1 MTEYNQPTDHLDDI
15 DKLSYQLEVVQKLH
29 ADSLRELQ
37 ENEGKLLDKSAYRAK
52 RQAITEA
59 HEQASKLIQD
69 QIASTMEETRKQLA
83 LKLRY
88 SGETAQEKENW
99 QEAVRLVEGA
109 GDSVSAVENLC
120 HRAVRWGDR
129 ELARALVL
137 RWGGRQDYKGLHEVL
152 AQVDPRVKATYD
164 FEVKHGNYKKQG
176 ASSMAWA
183 GWQTIQRKQ
192 GSWSDVVDIPGR
204 PAHLQPGYLKQQRR
218 AEFEQRNSNK

>member
-1 MTEYNQPTDHLDDI
+1 MTEYNQPTEQLDTI
-15 DKLSYQLEVVQKLH
+15 DQLNFQLEAVQKLH
-29 ADSLRELQ
+29 AESLRELQ
-37 ENEGKLLDKSAYRAK
+37 ETEGKLLDKSAYRAK

-69 QIASTMEETRKQLA
+69 QIASTMQETRKQLA
-83 LKLRY
+83 LALRY

-99 QEAVRLVEGA
+99 AEAVRLVEGA
-109 GDSVSAVENLC
+109 GDSVQQIEQLC
-120 HRAVRWGDR
+120 HRAVRWGDC

-137 RWGGRQDYKGLHEVL
+137 IWGGRPDYKGLHEVL
-152 AQVDPRVKATYD
+152 AQVDPRVKATFDY
-164 FEVKHGNYKKQG
+164 EVKHGNYKKG

-204 PAHLQPGYLKQQRR
+204 PDHLQPKFLKEKRR

>member
-1 MTEYNQPTDHLDDI
+1 MTEQYNQPTDLDEI
-15 DKLSYQLEVVQKLH
+15 DKLNYQLEVVQKLH

-37 ENEGKLLDKSAYRAK
+37 ETEGKLLDKSAYRAK

-69 QIASTMEETRKQLA
+69 QIEETKAETRKRLA
-83 LKLRY
+83 LALRY

-99 QEAVRLVEGA
+99 AEAVRLVEGA
-109 GDSVSAVENLC
+109 GDSVQQIEQLC
-120 HRAVRWGDR
+120 HRAVRWG
-129 ELARALVL
+129 
-137 RWGGRQDYKGLHEVL
+137 GRPDYRGLHEVL
-152 AQVDPRVKATYD
+152 AQVDPRVKATFDY
-164 FEVKHGNYKKQG
+164 EVKHGNYKKQG

>member
-69 QIASTMEETRKQLA
+69 QIEETKAETRKRLA
-83 LKLRY
+83 LDLRY
-88 SGETAQEKENW
+88 SGETAQEQADW
-99 QEAVRLVEGA
+99 AQAVRLVEEA
-109 GDSVSAVENLC
+109 GESVSAVENLC
-120 HRAVRWGDR
+120 HRAVRWGDPA
-129 ELARALVL
+129 LARALVI
-137 RWGGRQDYKGLHEVL
+137 RWGGRPGYRGLHEVL
-152 AQVDPRVKATYD
+152 AQVDPRVEKTFAW
-164 FEVKHGNYKKQG
+164 ECRHGIYKKG
-176 ASSMAWA
+176 ASSPTWA
-183 GWQTIQRKQ
+183 GWQTYQREP
-192 GSWSDVVDIPGR
+192 GRFADVVDIPGR

-218 AEFEQRNSNK
+218 EEFEKRNK

>member
-1 MTEYNQPTDHLDDI
+1 MTEQYNQPTDFDEI
-15 DKLSYQLEVVQKLH
+15 DKLNYQLEAVQKLH
-29 ADSLRELQ
+29 AESLRELQ

-59 HEQASKLIQD
+59 HEKASKIIQD

-99 QEAVRLVEGA
+99 AEAVRLVEGA
-109 GDSVSAVENLC
+109 GDSVQQIEQLC
-120 HRAVRWGDR
+120 HRAVRWGDA

-164 FEVKHGNYKKQG
+164 FEVKHGNYKKQS

-192 GSWSDVVDIPGR
+192 GEFSGVVDIPGR
-204 PAHLQPGYLKQQRR
+204 PAHLQPSYLKQQRR
-218 AEFEQRNSNK
+218 EEFEKRNK